1 MNKNMLEYTYKI
13 LVLEIIYIINK
24 RICVNLYNPVINVN
38 KYFRRGDIMEHM
50 VINSMKGMIL
60 YNNKVLILKRAL
72 ETNFGGG
79 NWEFPGGKLEFGE
92 ELTEGL
98 KREIQEE
105 TGLTVEVKKILF
117 ATSFRI
123 HEHKQVIIMNYLCKS
138 NTSKVKLSHEHTDY
152 MWADK
157 KELLVYLDKRILKD
171 INENHI
177 LKQINIA

>member
-1 MNKNMLEYTYKI
+1 
-13 LVLEIIYIINK
+13 
-24 RICVNLYNPVINVN
+24 
-38 KYFRRGDIMEHM
+38 MEHI
-50 VINSMKGMIL
+50 VINSMKGMII

-92 ELTEGL
+92 ELIDGL
-98 KREIQEE
+98 KREIHEE

-123 HEHKQVIIMNYLCKS
+123 HENKQVIIMNYLCQS
-138 NTSKVKLSHEHTDY
+138 NTSKVELSDEHTDF

-157 KELLVYLDKRILKD
+157 KELLIHLDKRILKD

-177 LKQINIA
+177 LNQINIA